1 MSRFSPLRI
10 VLFAAAGLLSSAG
23 AARATCPIETAGY
36 QGGAYGAYA
45 VTTTACFT
53 DIDENGGTGFTTA
66 AASSVGLSSS
76 ATLAS
81 GVLTADSQSGFASS
95 SIWDSFTYTGL
106 PAGGTTITATLSVPG
121 TLTGSSDGMAAL
133 EEGTQ
138 TEGLTLVDTVFFNN
152 ATGQPEPLSL
162 SFDVT
167 NGAPVIVFAEI
178 QVDGLNGVADLGD
191 PPTLS
196 LNLPEGASVTTASG
210 VFDSFVTATVPEPST
225 WAMMLLGFAG
235 LGYAAY
241 RRTRNAV
248 SVGRIPTPLKR
259 ARPTGQITRYLNRTY
274 RVLATRTGTRGR
286 GALPAPARHANRP
299 RTLRRDLKRLAVGPR
314 EVAEVDRAALE
325 MRSTC
330 KRTGVRIPPSPP
342 RILA

>member
-1 MSRFSPLRI
+1 MMRCESSPVARKRTVPREVVAPLERTYQLTRLCCLDAALVVLPYRHWVNRMSVRDHSEQVETSPMSRFSPSRV
-10 VLFAAAGLLSSAG
+10 VLLAAAGLLSSAG
-23 AARATCPIETAGY
+23 AARATCPIENAAY

-106 PAGGTTITATLSVPG
+106 PAGGTTITATLSVPA
-121 TLTGSSDGMAAL
+121 TLTGSSDGMATL

-138 TEGLTLVDTVFFNN
+138 TGGLTLVDTVFFNN

-178 QVDGLNGVADLGD
+178 QVDGLDGVADLGD

-196 LNLPEGASVTTASG
+196 LNLPKGASVTTASG
-210 VFDSFVTATVPEPST
+210 VFDNFTSAPVPEPST

-235 LGYAAY
+235 LGFFGY
-241 RRTRNAV
+241 RQRR
-248 SVGRIPTPLKR
+248 K
-259 ARPTGQITRYLNRTY
+259 
-274 RVLATRTGTRGR
+274 
-286 GALPAPARHANRP
+286 PAR
-299 RTLRRDLKRLAVGPR
+299 
-314 EVAEVDRAALE
+314 AA
-325 MRSTC
+325 R
-330 KRTGVRIPPSPP
+330 V
-342 RILA
+342 

>member
-81 GVLTADSQSGFASS
+81 GVLTADLQSGFASS
-95 SIWDSFTYTGL
+95 SIWDLFTYTGL

-138 TEGLTLVDTVFFNN
+138 TEGLTLVDT
-152 ATGQPEPLSL
+152 
-162 SFDVT
+162 
-167 NGAPVIVFAEI
+167 
-178 QVDGLNGVADLGD
+178 
-191 PPTLS
+191 
-196 LNLPEGASVTTASG
+196 AS
-210 VFDSFVTATVPEPST
+210 ST
-225 WAMMLLGFAG
+225 M
-235 LGYAAY
+235 
-241 RRTRNAV
+241 
-248 SVGRIPTPLKR
+248 
-259 ARPTGQITRYLNRTY
+259 RP
-274 RVLATRTGTRGR
+274 
-286 GALPAPARHANRP
+286 ANP
-299 RTLRRDLKRLAVGPR
+299 N
-314 EVAEVDRAALE
+314 
-325 MRSTC
+325 
-330 KRTGVRIPPSPP
+330 PSP
-342 RILA
+342 